1 MAYAAHAAQALR
13 MLSEAAAG
21 AESAA
26 ENSAQSQ
33 TEAAMSQQTSA
44 SSSEAAS
51 APSPPAEAEPSWD
64 TVTLKSFVFL
74 DFKFWMNYATGAV
87 RISVNLMV
95 AIIMFLM
102 FLMIVK
108 LIVWAVKTVMSNPK
122 QPVDPAVRPFVLLSL
137 KALLWI
143 QILPIVIGQIG
154 INIDSMLAVI
164 SAVAL
169 AVGIALRPMVEKC
182 AQLAPCALTSTHS
195 RGAHARACT
204 SMHEHA
210 RARTSTH
217 EHARARTRAAA
228 TQGRISTHGHARV
241 E

>member
-1 MAYAAHAAQALR
+1 
-13 MLSEAAAG
+13 
-21 AESAA
+21 
-26 ENSAQSQ
+26 
-33 TEAAMSQQTSA
+33 
-44 SSSEAAS
+44 
-51 APSPPAEAEPSWD
+51 
-64 TVTLKSFVFL
+64 
-74 DFKFWMNYATGAV
+74 
-87 RISVNLMV
+87 
-95 AIIMFLM
+95 M

-182 AQLAPCALTSTHS
+182 AQLATCARTSTHS
-195 RGAHARACT
+195 RGAHARART
-204 SMHEHA
+204 STHARGGHARAHQHA
-210 RARTSTH
+210 RARSRRVAPHACRQTGRHIRKSVSHTSREPSDSCLDLCHTALASLPTPSPIPIVH
-217 EHARARTRAAA
+217 RLPLSRA
-228 TQGRISTHGHARV
+228 QIPSQLHLWDGSSHP
-241 E
+241 